1 MNDKREGL
9 VVEQIGKI
17 SQESLLAS
25 KSLMRRYL
33 VLELTRHTA
42 FGISGMFIILYLLD
56 TLPLFEVG
64 IVFAVSYFITTFVD
78 YPTGALGDAIGHKRV
93 LIIAYIFHLIS
104 LALLIVS
111 NTFIPLL
118 LYSALSAFAFSQES
132 GALEAWFDNSYR
144 LTSEQIDPDR
154 EVYKAFQA
162 RKAILFYIFSGSSF
176 IIGGMIAYEW
186 SRKVLFGVSF
196 IGVLVVFLLII
207 ILMTTIRDLESKLT
221 FRSYL
226 HQFSSGIWF
235 FISDKGV
242 FLYFIGSTITWAANN
257 SIWVNYL
264 LFPTYANYTGGSDN
278 LTALLRAIIF
288 ASGVLWQLIAIRFI
302 SKIKRINLW
311 IFITA
316 ALSNPIFFFLVYLY
330 YWIAPPTTVDLA
342 LIFGLF
348 LVFQLPGMWE
358 SLEFTLRNR
367 LNLDLVPDKLR
378 NSIYSLLPTITTLI
392 GIPGTIIGSWFIS
405 IYGFTS
411 GILLATI
418 ISLIGVLI
426 VGIGL
431 KQVPGK
437 QA

>member
-1 MNDKREGL
+1 MNGKQGGS
-9 VVEQIGKI
+9 VVDQIEII
-17 SQESLLAS
+17 SPEAVLAS

-33 VLELTRHTA
+33 ILELARYSA
-42 FGISGMFIILYLLD
+42 FSISGMFIILYLLD
-56 TLPLFEVG
+56 TLPLLEVG

-78 YPTGALGDAIGHKRV
+78 YPTGALGDAIGHKQV
-93 LIIAYIFHLIS
+93 LILAYIFHLIS
-104 LALLIVS
+104 FALLIVS
-111 NTFIPLL
+111 DTFIPLL
-118 LYSALSAFAFSQES
+118 LYSALSAFAASQES

-144 LTSEQIDPDR
+144 LANEQIDPDR
-154 EVYKAFQA
+154 EIYKAFQA
-162 RKAILFYIFSGSSF
+162 RKAILFHIILGSSF
-176 IIGGMIAYEW
+176 IIGGIIAFEF
-186 SRKVLFGVSF
+186 SRKILFGVSF
-196 IGVLVVFLLII
+196 IGVFMVFFLII
-207 ILMTTIRDLESKLT
+207 VLMTNIRDSESKMT
-221 FRSYL
+221 FKTYFHR
-226 HQFSSGIWF
+226 FSSGIRF
-235 FISDKGV
+235 FVSDKGI

-278 LTALLRAIIF
+278 LTALIRAVIF

-302 SKIKRINLW
+302 SKIKRVNLW
-311 IFITA
+311 IFITTT
-316 ALSNPIFFFLVYLY
+316 LSNPVFFFLVYLY

-358 SLEFTLRNR
+358 SLEFTLRNQ

-392 GIPGTIIGSWFIS
+392 GIPGTIFGSWFIS
-405 IYGFTS
+405 LYSFTA
-411 GILLATI
+411 GILLTAI

-431 KQVPGK
+431 KTIQGK
-437 QA
+437 QT